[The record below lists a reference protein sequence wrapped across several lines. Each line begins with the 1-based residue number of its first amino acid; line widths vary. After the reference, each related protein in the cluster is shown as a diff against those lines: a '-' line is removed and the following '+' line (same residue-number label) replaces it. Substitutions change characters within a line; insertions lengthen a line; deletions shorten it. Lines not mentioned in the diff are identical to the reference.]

1 MVQGPTNTVHS
12 GRPGVPHSHLRVGF
26 RDFLTQHWVS
36 SLSLSVS
43 VWTQQLRELLQLN
56 QLNQLATYKSLPP
69 HPTHWKSR
77 SVIPKKKT
85 QSPLASSWSVN
96 QPELCSEL
104 CSEDCLTA
112 ACLALHLLR
121 ASLRGLPDGSLLGTT
136 AELCSEHCQSVRV
149 PMVAGWLAPLACP
162 VWHFPSSLSLS
173 LPNPPTNLKSRSIS
187 QKKIFPNSLP
197 PTAVLAW
204 LVLSQDPRDRLHSQ
218 SRSIPTKRQKLSKLH
233 HSHNHSLG

>member
-149 PMVAGWLAPLACP
+149 PMVAGWLAG
-162 VWHFPSSLSLS
+162 SL
-173 LPNPPTNLKSRSIS
+173 RSPAP
-187 QKKIFPNSLP
+187 FGTSLP
-197 PTAVLAW
+197 P
-204 LVLSQDPRDRLHSQ
+204 SPSP
-218 SRSIPTKRQKLSKLH
+218 SPTH
-233 HSHNHSLG
+233 PPT

>member
-1 MVQGPTNTVHS
+1 MAGQVCVTHTYESDLGIFSPNTGS
-12 GRPGVPHSHLRVGF
+12 L
-26 RDFLTQHWVS
+26 L

-43 VWTQQLRELLQLN
+43 VWTQQLRELIQLN
-56 QLNQLATYKSLPP
+56 QLTTYKSLPP

-121 ASLRGLPDGSLLGTT
+121 AVLRGLPDGSLLGTT
-136 AELCSEHCQSVRV
+136 FAQSF
-149 PMVAGWLAPLACP
+149 AQ
-162 VWHFPSSLSLS
+162 
-173 LPNPPTNLKSRSIS
+173 RS
-187 QKKIFPNSLP
+187 
-197 PTAVLAW
+197 A
-204 LVLSQDPRDRLHSQ
+204 
-218 SRSIPTKRQKLSKLH
+218 
-233 HSHNHSLG
+233 

>member
-121 ASLRGLPDGSLLGTT
+121 ASLRGLYYFYICPRQSPSWIMVCWRNTILGMQSCLSYNISLY
-136 AELCSEHCQSVRV
+136 
-149 PMVAGWLAPLACP
+149 
-162 VWHFPSSLSLS
+162 
-173 LPNPPTNLKSRSIS
+173 
-187 QKKIFPNSLP
+187 
-197 PTAVLAW
+197 
-204 LVLSQDPRDRLHSQ
+204 
-218 SRSIPTKRQKLSKLH
+218 
-233 HSHNHSLG
+233 